1 MITIDDISKSFGGIT
16 AVDNCAFEIPEGA
29 ITGLIGPNGAGKT
42 TLFSIIAG
50 FLKPDQGRVLFDGR
64 DITSLAPHERF
75 HLGLVRTFQIPQTF
89 QRMTLRENLM
99 VTPPEQ
105 MGENLLNT
113 WFTPWR
119 VAAQEREVA
128 QKADEVLAFLELTHV
143 ANELAGNL
151 SGGQKKLLE
160 LGRSMMTDAKMVLL
174 DEPGAGV
181 NPTLMTK
188 LTRMIRRLNEE
199 LGYTVCI
206 IEHDMDVVTAL
217 CDPVICMSQG
227 RVIAQGTMDD
237 IRSND
242 EVLEAYLGGGAS
254 AGTVPTDPTT
264 PAGGAS

>member
-1 MITIDDISKSFGGIT
+1 MIRIDNISKSFGGIV
-16 AVDNCAFEIPEGA
+16 AVDACSFDIAIGS

-50 FLKPDQGRVLFDGR
+50 FLKPDEGRIVFDGK
-64 DITSLAPHERF
+64 DITAMPAHARF

-99 VTPPEQ
+99 VVPPQ
-105 MGENLLNT
+105 QAGENLLHT

-119 VAAQEREVA
+119 VTAQERDVA
-128 QKADEVLAFLELTHV
+128 QKADEVLEFLELTHV
-143 ANELAGNL
+143 AGELAGNL

-227 RVIAQGTMDD
+227 RVIAQGAMEE
-237 IRSND
+237 IRAND

-254 AGTVPTDPTT
+254 DR
-264 PAGGAS
+264 AGGAQ

>member
-1 MITIDDISKSFGGIT
+1 MIKIDDVSKSFGGIT
-16 AVDNCAFEIPEGA
+16 AVDHCAFEIPEGS

-50 FLKPDQGRVLFDGR
+50 FLKPDQGRIVFDGQ
-64 DITSLAPHERF
+64 DITRMAPHERF

-105 MGENLLNT
+105 LGENLFNT

-119 VAAQEREVA
+119 VSAQEREVA
-128 QKADEVLAFLELTHV
+128 HKADDVLEFLELTHV
-143 ANELAGNL
+143 AHELAGNL

-174 DEPGAGV
+174 DEPGACV

-188 LTRMIRRLNEE
+188 LTRMIRRINEE

-227 RVIAQGTMDD
+227 TVIAQGTMDD
-237 IRSND
+237 IRAHA
-242 EVLEAYLGGGAS
+242 EVLQAYLGGGAS
-254 AGTVPTDPTT
+254 
-264 PAGGAS
+264 S

>member
-1 MITIDDISKSFGGIT
+1 MIKIESVSKAFGGIK
-16 AVDNCAFEIPEGA
+16 AVDQCAFEIPKGS

-50 FLKPDQGRVLFDGR
+50 FLKPDQGRIVFDGQ
-64 DITSLAPHERF
+64 DITRLAPHERF

-105 MGENLLNT
+105 LGENLLST

-119 VAAQEREVA
+119 VAAQEQEVGK
-128 QKADEVLAFLELTHV
+128 KADEVLAFLELTHV

-188 LTRMIRRLNEE
+188 LTRMIRRINEE
-199 LGYTVCI
+199 LGYTICI

-217 CDPVICMSQG
+217 CDPVVCMSQG
-227 RVIAQGTMDD
+227 SVIAEGTMDD
-237 IRSND
+237 IRAND
-242 EVLEAYLGGGAS
+242 EVLEAYLGGGES
-254 AGTVPTDPTT
+254 SGI
-264 PAGGAS
+264 PAEGAVQ